1 MPNAVISEEEL
12 SNAEKLR
19 EQGEFATAL
28 ALTQEMLSRAE
39 DDGTRMRLL
48 FDVLYC
54 STRLNANDIT
64 HNAINQLEKL
74 PDPKMSRIFADLI
87 QAISNIAF
95 GKAQDALDLID
106 ANLSSEYMVREDFS
120 VWKYDHLAYKGRAL
134 AFLQRWQ
141 ESLASLDE
149 AFWMFPEGKRT
160 TDILIDK
167 SLCMMMFNRYEE
179 AFHLAAE
186 VRQREHGEME
196 TLAMQYMAECDL
208 GLGRASDAL
217 KLYAE
222 IETKLPCRLVQEE
235 RIQTGIK
242 NAMTYLEKRHPQGKP
257 S

>member
-12 SNAEKLR
+12 SNAENLR

-28 ALTQEMLSRAE
+28 ALTQEMLSRAA

-64 HNAINQLEKL
+64 QDAIDQLEKL
-74 PDPKMSRIFADLI
+74 PDPKMSRIFVDLI

-95 GKAQDALDLID
+95 GKAQEALDLIN
-106 ANLSSEYMVREDFS
+106 ANLSSEYMIREDFR
-120 VWKYDHLAYKGRAL
+120 VWKYQHLAYKGRAL
-134 AFLQRWQ
+134 GFLQRWQ
-141 ESLASLDE
+141 ESLVSLDE
-149 AFWMFPEGKRT
+149 AYRMFPEGQRT

-179 AFHLAAE
+179 AFLLAAE
-186 VRQREHGEME
+186 VRRREQGEME
-196 TLAMQYMAECDL
+196 TLAIQYMAECDL

-217 KLYAE
+217 KLYSE
-222 IETKLPCRLVQEE
+222 IENRLPCRLVQEE
-235 RIQTGIK
+235 RIRTGIK
-242 NAMTYLEKRHPQGKP
+242 NAMFYLERLNPQSKP
-257 S
+257 Y